1 MIKTMSISR
10 VRYAEFDE
18 VWAIV
23 RSMTHPSDKIR
34 QVASLSP
41 DWNLFKKYLKLK
53 EDGNWN
59 ANSFD
64 SIYRPQFLSQMAS
77 DAEAQKAL
85 ETLKSLDAQGK
96 HIALVCFCP
105 NKDLCHRSL
114 IAQILQSMGCN
125 VICE

>member
-10 VRYAEFDE
+10 VRYADFDE

-23 RSMTHPSDKIR
+23 RSMKHPSDKIQ

-77 DAEAQKAL
+77 DAEAHKAL

-96 HIALVCFCP
+96 RIALVCFCP